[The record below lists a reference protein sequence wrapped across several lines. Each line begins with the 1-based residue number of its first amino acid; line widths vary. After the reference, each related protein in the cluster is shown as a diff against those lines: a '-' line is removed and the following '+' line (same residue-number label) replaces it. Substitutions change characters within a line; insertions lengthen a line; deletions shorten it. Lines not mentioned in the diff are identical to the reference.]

1 MLHAKF
7 KLTTKNRI
15 KRETFKKKNIQKY
28 ISIFVEEKKNTK
40 KKERKKR
47 NILLHYRHTIF
58 H

>member
-1 MLHAKF
+1 MLYAKF

-28 ISIFVEEKKNTK
+28 ISIFVKEKKSIK
-40 KKERKKR
+40 KKEKKKR
-47 NILLHYRHTIF
+47 IFFSFHRHTIF

>member
-47 NILLHYRHTIF
+47 NILLHHRHTIF